1 MTEDILT
8 VMWKERKGL
17 LRVQGSLAKTV
28 LSFAVPVLMIAI
40 LMPLQLG
47 EDWVEAAWSL
57 LASIIIPL
65 ILVGI
70 VVPQAF
76 AGERERHTL
85 ETLLA
90 SRLPDRAILFGKVL
104 LAVAYGWGMTM
115 AVLLVALIPVNLVH
129 WAGRILVYRPEVA
142 LANLLVSLLMAAL
155 IANLGVLVSLRSAT
169 AQGAQQVLISLLLV
183 PLLVLQVIP
192 MILLSV
198 VPNGRELLRQ
208 WLSVDL
214 TTVVLVVIAVLVV
227 MNASLL
233 LAAMARFKRSRL
245 CLD

>member
-17 LRVQGSLAKTV
+17 LRVQGSLARTV

-47 EDWVEAAWSL
+47 KDWVEAAWSL
-57 LASIIIPL
+57 LASIVIPL

-70 VVPQAF
+70 VIPQAF

-90 SRLPDRAILFGKVL
+90 SRLPDRAILWGKVL

-115 AVLLVALIPVNLVH
+115 AVLLAALIPVNLMH
-129 WAGRILVYRPEVA
+129 WAGRILVYRAEVA
-142 LANLLVSLLMAAL
+142 LANLLVSFLMSAL

-169 AQGAQQVLISLLLV
+169 AQGAQQVLISVLLV

-198 VPNGRELLRQ
+198 VPNGRELLKE

-214 TTVVLVVIAVLVV
+214 TSVVLVVIAVLVV
-227 MNASLL
+227 MNAGLL

-245 CLD
+245 HLD